1 MSKKLLSFP
10 YLLWMAGFTIIPLG
24 LILYFGLTDKSGAFT
39 LANVAAIATPEHA
52 KALGLSLAL
61 SLAATLLCLLFAYP
75 LAMILRS
82 RNFRQ
87 HFYRIY
93 FYSSHVDEL
102 SAAHPGLADP
112 SGKKRC
118 N

>member
-39 LANVAAIATPEHA
+39 LANVAAIATPVPG
-52 KALGLSLAL
+52 ALPGRHPFMSA
-61 SLAATLLCLLFAYP
+61 LCLSSGHDSSFP
-75 LAMILRS
+75 G
-82 RNFRQ
+82 NFRQ